1 MQQIPNYLN
10 ARQKLF
16 CHWFALTRDAQGAA
30 DRCFRAPEKREEAL
44 RLLQTPLAQDY
55 LRQVEAALGGEGLS
69 ATAEEGYRRLAFGP
83 VTDAVRLMFPAEDE
97 TPPLEEMDLYN
108 ISKISQAK
116 GGLEITFFDRLEALD
131 RLERA
136 ILRQRLGVAP
146 EEFFLLSV
154 GELNQNKN
162 HQVVLEALSRLK
174 RRGCLEGIR
183 YGICGEGFARPQ
195 LEEEIRAR
203 GLSQVVTLYGYR
215 PDIPQM
221 VGCADATVFPSRR
234 EGLGMAGLESLAM
247 GVPVLAA
254 DNRGTREYMSFGK
267 NGLLYPWDD
276 PAGFAR
282 GIALLRGMDPR
293 RRELLSQRCVA
304 SVAPFDRTCSQAVMQ
319 AVYQEMERKVRER
332 CEQKTLGHRADG
344 LL

>member
-1 MQQIPNYLN
+1 MAVRQFGRIALGFTWNRLN
-10 ARQKLF
+10 TELVDLAARGRREYHAVFQLRKEGVPERIILK
-16 CHWFALTRDAQGAA
+16 HIEDSRNADLSA
-30 DRCFRAPEKREEAL
+30 DRF
-44 RLLQTPLAQDY
+44 
-55 LRQVEAALGGEGLS
+55 
-69 ATAEEGYRRLAFGP
+69 
-83 VTDAVRLMFPAEDE
+83 
-97 TPPLEEMDLYN
+97 
-108 ISKISQAK
+108 
-116 GGLEITFFDRLEALD
+116 
-131 RLERA
+131 

-304 SVAPFDRTCSQAVMQ
+304 SVAPFDRACSQAVMQ

>member
-55 LRQVEAALGGEGLS
+55 LRQVEAALGGEGLT

-131 RLERA
+131 RLTVQ
-136 ILRQRLGVAP
+136 I
-146 EEFFLLSV
+146 
-154 GELNQNKN
+154 
-162 HQVVLEALSRLK
+162 
-174 RRGCLEGIR
+174 
-183 YGICGEGFARPQ
+183 GFD
-195 LEEEIRAR
+195 LH
-203 GLSQVVTLYGYR
+203 LY
-215 PDIPQM
+215 
-221 VGCADATVFPSRR
+221 
-234 EGLGMAGLESLAM
+234 
-247 GVPVLAA
+247 
-254 DNRGTREYMSFGK
+254 
-267 NGLLYPWDD
+267 
-276 PAGFAR
+276 
-282 GIALLRGMDPR
+282 
-293 RRELLSQRCVA
+293 
-304 SVAPFDRTCSQAVMQ
+304 
-319 AVYQEMERKVRER
+319 RK
-332 CEQKTLGHRADG
+332 D
-344 LL
+344 

>member
-1 MQQIPNYLN
+1 M
-10 ARQKLF
+10 
-16 CHWFALTRDAQGAA
+16 
-30 DRCFRAPEKREEAL
+30 
-44 RLLQTPLAQDY
+44 
-55 LRQVEAALGGEGLS
+55 
-69 ATAEEGYRRLAFGP
+69 
-83 VTDAVRLMFPAEDE
+83 
-97 TPPLEEMDLYN
+97 
-108 ISKISQAK
+108 
-116 GGLEITFFDRLEALD
+116 
-131 RLERA
+131 
-136 ILRQRLGVAP
+136 
-146 EEFFLLSV
+146 
-154 GELNQNKN
+154 
-162 HQVVLEALSRLK
+162 
-174 RRGCLEGIR
+174 
-183 YGICGEGFARPQ
+183 
-195 LEEEIRAR
+195 
-203 GLSQVVTLYGYR
+203 VTLYGYR

-282 GIALLRGMDPR
+282 GIALLRGMDSR

-304 SVAPFDRTCSQAVMQ
+304 SVAPFDRACSQAVMQ